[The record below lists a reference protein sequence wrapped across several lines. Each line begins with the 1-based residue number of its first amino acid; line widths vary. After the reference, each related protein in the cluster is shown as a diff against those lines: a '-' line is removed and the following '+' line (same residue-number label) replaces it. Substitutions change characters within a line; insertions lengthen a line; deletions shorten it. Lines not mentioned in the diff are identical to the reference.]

1 MATNTKLKLKKSSVA
16 GRIPAADDLEYGEL
30 AINYADELVYF
41 KNSSNEIKNIA
52 DSSHTALQIKDSVT
66 SSVIKGFKYLQAPH
80 GSVVTFVVTVA
91 TKDSTHRYNGQGSSA
106 GYKIDGVFSPFL
118 TLTPG
123 RTYRFD
129 QSHSSNNSHPI
140 NFYYDAAKTTTY
152 STDVTVNGS
161 AGVAG
166 AYTEITITDST
177 PTVLHYQCTAHGYM
191 GNSVQTNSRT
201 LTGFDTDNLSEGS
214 SNLYYTDA
222 RVNAYVDSAYI
233 QARQLNFDSL
243 LDSSEVINLID
254 SDYIQARQVDI
265 FRDSAFVTGIV
276 DSAYVQARQDYAY
289 SSLTGV
295 PTNVS
300 SFINDANYLDS
311 TTVTGVI
318 DQTYV
323 TGLID
328 TTYLDSAEAISLI
341 DSAYVQ
347 ARQDYAYG
355 SLTGAPTNVSSFIND
370 ANYLDSTTV
379 TGVIDASYIQAN
391 QLTYDFLDS
400 AEVLSLVDSAYIQA
414 RQLNFDSL
422 LDSAA
427 TINLIDSD
435 YINARVS
442 AAAASGTTLTADV
455 QTATSGQTSFTV
467 AHTEDQIL
475 VFLNGILLKDS
486 DDYASNGSTIV
497 LTQAADSGDQLAV
510 HNFAARV
517 SNLDSSEIINLIDS
531 DYIQARQLNVAAGG
545 SSLDSSEV
553 INLID
558 SDYIQA
564 RVDVVDDITPQ
575 LGGNLDVNGNSI
587 VSVSA
592 GNIAITPDT
601 TGKIILD
608 GLSWPTADGTA
619 NYFLKTDGAGNL
631 SWDQPTASVANIVDI
646 GDVDIT
652 TVADNDILA
661 YDSSSGNWINQ
672 SASEAGITSATGN
685 ELENLVEDTTP
696 QLGGNLDVNGNSI
709 VSASGGNIA
718 ITPDTTGSIVLDGVN
733 WPQADGTAD
742 QVLKTN
748 GSGQLSWTTIS
759 AGGLDNVVEDTTPQ
773 LGGDLD
779 LNSNDITGTG
789 DINTTGTLT
798 VSGDITTTT
807 GTVTYST
814 LNDGT
819 TALTS
824 TVAELNLLDGVTGIT
839 LGTANELLVVGSD
852 GTSIA
857 SNGTL
862 AMDTSNN
869 RLGINQSSPE
879 VTLHMTGEGAQ
890 TAQVR
895 MEQYNNSADA
905 PDLRTRRY
913 RGTIASPLAIDSGD
927 YLYRSNHEYY
937 NGSALIVGGQF
948 AFDNTNDQN
957 RTQFTV
963 AVTTD
968 GTSVDA
974 SNLSDVQFKIDGN
987 DSGAITF
994 NNAYKFP
1001 TSDGTANQVLQTDGS
1016 GQLSFATAG
1025 AAGGGIDS
1033 AATIN
1038 LIDSDYINARVSSGG
1053 GGTNTSAVFAYSIL
1067 FGA

>member
-243 LDSSEVINLID
+243 
-254 SDYIQARQVDI
+254 
-265 FRDSAFVTGIV
+265 
-276 DSAYVQARQDYAY
+276 
-289 SSLTGV
+289 
-295 PTNVS
+295 
-300 SFINDANYLDS
+300 
-311 TTVTGVI
+311 
-318 DQTYV
+318 
-323 TGLID
+323 
-328 TTYLDSAEAISLI
+328 
-341 DSAYVQ
+341 
-347 ARQDYAYG
+347 
-355 SLTGAPTNVSSFIND
+355 
-370 ANYLDSTTV
+370 
-379 TGVIDASYIQAN
+379 
-391 QLTYDFLDS
+391 
-400 AEVLSLVDSAYIQA
+400 
-414 RQLNFDSL
+414 
-422 LDSAA
+422 
-427 TINLIDSD
+427 
-435 YINARVS
+435 
-442 AAAASGTTLTADV
+442 
-455 QTATSGQTSFTV
+455 
-467 AHTEDQIL
+467 
-475 VFLNGILLKDS
+475 
-486 DDYASNGSTIV
+486 
-497 LTQAADSGDQLAV
+497 
-510 HNFAARV
+510 
-517 SNLDSSEIINLIDS
+517 
-531 DYIQARQLNVAAGG
+531 
-545 SSLDSSEV
+545 LDSSEV

>member
-318 DQTYV
+318 
-323 TGLID
+323 G
-328 TTYLDSAEAISLI
+328 
-341 DSAYVQ
+341 
-347 ARQDYAYG
+347 
-355 SLTGAPTNVSSFIND
+355 
-370 ANYLDSTTV
+370 
-379 TGVIDASYIQAN
+379 ASYIQAN